1 MISACGK
8 LNLNNTVAKIKM
20 YFIKAIINNLNIRI
34 KYIYIYLFINP
45 TNFFGVI
52 MKICDRPEFKS
63 KKPPLTF
70 LENDQVLSAVKLMS
84 KENFGSVV
92 IVDKQ
97 HKVKGI
103 VTERDLMK
111 RLLNGSKNPK
121 TTKLK
126 DIMTSPVKVADQ
138 NDNLVSWLRQMS
150 NERFRHLPVVDKA
163 GKLINIMSQGDFV
176 SYTWPNLLYQV
187 KEMSKQDY
195 FKVNQVVVI
204 VFGILIYTLILY
216 FGIKLI

>member
-1 MISACGK
+1 
-8 LNLNNTVAKIKM
+8 
-20 YFIKAIINNLNIRI
+20 
-34 KYIYIYLFINP
+34 
-45 TNFFGVI
+45 

-70 LENDQVLSAVKLMS
+70 QENDQVLSAVKLMS

-97 HKVKGI
+97 NKVKGI